1 MIIEGCSDSSHSL
14 RNQDRVQT
22 TCSGMGSWVPMNNLK
37 VIKAYFGQE
46 LGDFYT
52 HSTNRLLLYPFF
64 FSFFLVEC
72 ATFWMLYLGPGFVLD
87 YMAFITVY
95 TLHKAAVYTLGIFG
109 VDFLVHHLAP
119 SWGAYGKR
127 RVGRQWLIWSIGLAA
142 GFILQRTMVKSLIPV
157 YAPDVVAYFMA
168 HPQARLSSL
177 TLLMVL
183 IPYWFVV
190 VLLTL
195 RVALS
200 KQRIQK
206 LSDSLMIIPADQTDQ
221 KISPSAAAV
230 NMPAGILRMSGD
242 NGSEA
247 IALAD
252 ITHVS
257 VEDHYCRINYAT
269 GDRLK
274 SEMIRLPLKE
284 MLSKLPREH
293 FLQIH
298 RSHVVNAGHISGLT
312 RNGRDH
318 KVVLHGFDLELPVSR
333 SRFKDLHPHLKG
345 AGIST

>member
-1 MIIEGCSDSSHSL
+1 MMKDRSSNTTHSL
-14 RNQDRVQT
+14 KNQDRAQT
-22 TCSGMGSWVPMNNLK
+22 PCNGMGIWLPMDNLK
-37 VIKAYFGQE
+37 MIKAYFGQN

-72 ATFWMLYLGPGFVLD
+72 ATFWLLYLGPGFVLD

-95 TLHKAAVYTLGIFG
+95 TLHKAAVYTIGIIMA
-109 VDFLVHHLAP
+109 DMLAHHLVP
-119 SWGAYGKR
+119 SWGAYAQR
-127 RVGRQWLIWSIGLAA
+127 CVDRQWLIWSLGLAA
-142 GFILQRTMVKSLIPV
+142 GFVLQRTMVKSLIPV

-168 HPQARLSSL
+168 NPQARLSTL

-183 IPYWFVV
+183 IPYWCAVV
-190 VLLTL
+190 FLTL

-206 LSDSLMIIPADQTDQ
+206 LSDSLMVIPADGTTRG
-221 KISPSAAAV
+221 ISSPDEPV
-230 NMPAGILRMSGD
+230 NMPTGILQMSGD
-242 NGSEA
+242 NGNGA

-257 VEDHYCRINYAT
+257 VEDHYCRINYAN

-345 AGIST
+345 AGISN